1 VGAKTILLVDD
12 DVDQHQTC
20 GIYLQ
25 HLGYRVLSVTDGA
38 SAVVIATSMPVDLVL
53 MDLHMPGENG
63 VQVAHRLRGDP
74 ASAEIPVVLVTADAV
89 RVRNLDTEGL
99 RAVITK
105 PCPLVELGEEV
116 RRVIG
121 DP

>member
-1 VGAKTILLVDD
+1 MHAKTILLVDD
-12 DVDQHQTC
+12 DLDQHQTH

-38 SAVVIATSMPVDLVL
+38 SAVLIAASVPVDLVL

-63 VQVAHRLRGDP
+63 LQVARRLRDDP
-74 ASAEIPVVLVTADAV
+74 VSADVPVMLVTADAI
-89 RVRNLDTEGL
+89 RARDLDPEGL
-99 RAVITK
+99 AAVITK
-105 PCPLVELGEEV
+105 PCPLLDLSEQV